1 MTGHHG
7 GRKDGLLDILGR
19 GGCHFFLI
27 LSFMFYGQAYGNAC
41 SDIIS
46 TESVWD
52 AGIRDIELFFIPN
65 FMCIDF

>member
-52 AGIRDIELFFIPN
+52 AGIIRDIELFLFQIS
-65 FMCIDF
+65 CV